1 MRASKLVVYILGC
14 SFLMVGCKDFTP
26 KPKAYPRIYYPKRNF
41 ITIDTDC
48 PFTFG
53 IPSYSK
59 LVPYTQSKESCWY
72 NLQYPQ
78 FNATLHLSYV
88 KINAMSDLDSLTE
101 DAYKMVFKP
110 HLQRAEEI
118 IEREI
123 RDTTKGITGLIYDL
137 QGKTATPLNFYITDN
152 KKHFFRG
159 SFYFNSRTS
168 QDSVMP
174 IYNFINEDIMRSI
187 GSFKF
192 KY

>member
-1 MRASKLVVYILGC
+1 MNKSIVYIAFCTLLLVACG
-14 SFLMVGCKDFTP
+14 DYIP
-26 KPKAYPRIYYPKRNF
+26 KPKAYPRIYYPERNF
-41 ITIDTDC
+41 TPIDTDC
-48 PFTFG
+48 PFSFE

-59 LVPYTQSKESCWY
+59 LVPYAQEDEPCWY

-78 FNATLHLSYV
+78 FNATLHLSYIEM
-88 KINAMSDLDSLTE
+88 KSIADLDSLTE

-123 RDTTKGITGLIYDL
+123 SDTAKGLTGLIYDL
-137 QGKTATPLNFYITDN
+137 EGKTATPLNFYITDS

-159 SFYFNSRTS
+159 SFYFNTRTVR
-168 QDSVMP
+168 DSVLP

-187 GSFKF
+187 KTFEF
-192 KY
+192 EE